1 MSAYQHQHHHR
12 HHHEQRFLRGD
23 GTSDN
28 TGTLILFLVI
38 ALLGCAFILAGSPS
52 RFIRRHANNQN
63 STTTGLPVAMAIRTT
78 TPMASDVSN
87 VEAIRSRS
95 SAVVVA
101 TAMPISFGEVV
112 TPESVQEKLS
122 VDSMKRSVAT
132 VFVSATGKTALTN
145 KGKSDVVQIRC
156 EKDGRHYF
164 VASDLPEKEK
174 AAGMLAEISRRAQYL
189 MQAVDEQLDGSRR
202 IVALDGVD
210 ITDNMKALLRKHYKI
225 ETPLAEYHNPSDMTV
240 GSNSDKGVVI
250 ETCLRSK
257 FDPTEWSS
265 INTLFRIHCHE
276 LAHSADFDYRSD
288 GEDGHGPI
296 FRRLHKYLLGVS
308 ENLGIYNCAE
318 YTKSGGAVCGVKLTE
333 SYQCGDKPLK
343 SETK

>member
-1 MSAYQHQHHHR
+1 MYQQHVYR
-12 HHHEQRFLRGD
+12 HDRR
-23 GTSDN
+23 
-28 TGTLILFLVI
+28 
-38 ALLGCAFILAGSPS
+38 LLNESESTPDHFGIFILLIVFLLCIYIAKLCVPGKKSS
-52 RFIRRHANNQN
+52 RTSLLPTAIPVTSATVTATEINQPRL
-63 STTTGLPVAMAIRTT
+63 S
-78 TPMASDVSN
+78 
-87 VEAIRSRS
+87 E
-95 SAVVVA
+95 AVVVA
-101 TAMPISFGEVV
+101 TAMPISFGEEVV
-112 TPESVQEKLS
+112 TIQEKLS
-122 VDSMKRSVAT
+122 VDSLKRSVAT
-132 VFVSATGKTALTN
+132 VLVNTTGKTALSN

-296 FRRLHKYLLGVS
+296 FRRLHKYLLGVA
-308 ENLGIYNCAE
+308 ENLAIYNCAE

-343 SETK
+343 NDVK

>member
-1 MSAYQHQHHHR
+1 MPAYQYQHH
-12 HHHEQRFLRGD
+12 HHHEQQRFLKGNSSNNSS
-23 GTSDN
+23 SDVTN
-28 TGTLILFLVI
+28 TVIIFLIV
-38 ALLGCAFILAGSPS
+38 ALLGCVMTLITRRPNET
-52 RFIRRHANNQN
+52 RRHAN
-63 STTTGLPVAMAIRTT
+63 STSSLPVAAAIRTT
-78 TPMASDVSN
+78 TPMASDVSS
-87 VEAIRSRS
+87 EDIDRSRLPG
-95 SAVVVA
+95 AIVVA

-112 TPESVQEKLS
+112 VSDTVQERLS

-132 VFVSATGKTALTN
+132 VFVSATGKTALSN

-189 MQAVDEQLDGSRR
+189 MQAVDEQMDGSKR
-202 IVALDGVD
+202 IVAIDGVD

-343 SETK
+343 SELK

>member
-1 MSAYQHQHHHR
+1 MSVYHHQH
-12 HHHEQRFLRGD
+12 HHHEQRFLKGSSSNASAAD
-23 GTSDN
+23 G
-28 TGTLILFLVI
+28 GGVLIMFLVV
-38 ALLGCAFILAGSPS
+38 ALLGCAVILWGSS
-52 RFIRRHANNQN
+52 RGLSRDTNNRN
-63 STTTGLPVAMAIRTT
+63 NTTSLPVATAIRTT
-78 TPMASDVSN
+78 TPMASDISN
-87 VEAIRSRS
+87 EGTGLSRLS
-95 SAVVVA
+95 GAVVVA

-112 TPESVQEKLS
+112 VSESVQEKLS

-132 VFVSATGKTALTN
+132 VFVSTTGKTALSN

-189 MQAVDEQLDGSRR
+189 MQAVDEQLDGNRR